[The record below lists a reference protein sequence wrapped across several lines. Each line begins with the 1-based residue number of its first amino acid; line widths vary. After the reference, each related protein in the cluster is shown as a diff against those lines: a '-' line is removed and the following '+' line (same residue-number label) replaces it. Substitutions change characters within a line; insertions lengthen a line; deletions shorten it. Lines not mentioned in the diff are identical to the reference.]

1 MGIGYC
7 HTGCSVSSTVSTCEE
22 VEFLA
27 TCKQCH
33 HAKLLPQKES
43 CNESPTSPL
52 LLQRQER
59 SSLTEIKG
67 PRPKCYGQGFMS
79 SRMTKNSR
87 PDMKQVVSDS
97 SLETKGRS
105 RSCSW
110 GIIWK
115 KKNIQDTGF
124 DFRLKNIL
132 LKGGSG
138 LPQLEPVCRLC
149 QKSYRSDLMYICC
162 ETCKRKFFLQVINDN
177 IFNCLPFIY
186 LISDFYR
193 LVSC

>member
-1 MGIGYC
+1 MWAIGYC

-33 HAKLLPQKES
+33 HAKLLTQKES

-52 LLQRQER
+52 LLQGQER
-59 SSLTEIKG
+59 STLAVLKG
-67 PRPKCYGQGFMS
+67 PRPKCDGQGLIS
-79 SRMTKNSR
+79 TRTKNSR
-87 PDMKQVVSDS
+87 LDMKLVASDFP
-97 SLETKGRS
+97 LETKGRS

-110 GIIWK
+110 GVIWK
-115 KKNIQDTGF
+115 KKNNEDTGF

-132 LKGGSG
+132 LKEGSG
-138 LPQLEPVCRLC
+138 LPQLDPVCRLC
-149 QKSYRSDLMYICC
+149 HKPYRSDLMYICC
-162 ETCKRKFFLQVINDN
+162 ETCKRKFFIQLINDN

-186 LISDFYR
+186 LISEFYR